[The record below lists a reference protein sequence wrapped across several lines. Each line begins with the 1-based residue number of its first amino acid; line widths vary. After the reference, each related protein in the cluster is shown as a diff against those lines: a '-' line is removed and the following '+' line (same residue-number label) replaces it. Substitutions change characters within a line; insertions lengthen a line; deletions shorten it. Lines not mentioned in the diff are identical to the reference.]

1 MEQFTVKVDGSG
13 RILLPAKVRK
23 QMNLRKDST
32 LIASLEKQKLV
43 LNTRA
48 EALRQAQEF
57 FSKFRPKGGK
67 LLSDELIEDRRR
79 EARRELE
86 R

>member
-1 MEQFTVKVDGSG
+1 MEQFTVAVDASG

-23 QMNLRKDST
+23 QLKLKKGSE
-32 LIASLEKQKLV
+32 LIARLDKQQLV

-48 EALRQAQEF
+48 EAIRQVQEF
-57 FSKFRPKGGK
+57 FARYRPKGGK

-79 EARRELE
+79 EARRELG

>member
-1 MEQFTVKVDGSG
+1 MEQFTVRVDGSG

-23 QMNLRKDST
+23 QMNLRKDT
-32 LIASLEKQKLV
+32 QLIARLEKQKLV

-48 EALRQAQEF
+48 EALRKAQEF
-57 FSKFRPKGGK
+57 FSKLRPKGGK

-86 R
+86 D

>member
-1 MEQFTVKVDGSG
+1 MEAFTVKIDGSG

-23 QMNLRKDST
+23 ELKLKKGSA
-32 LIASLEKQKLV
+32 LIARVDEQKLV

-48 EALRQAQEF
+48 EALRQAQEV
-57 FSKFRPKGGK
+57 FSRYRPKGGK
-67 LLSDELIEDRRR
+67 LLSDEIIEDRRR
-79 EARRELE
+79 EARRELD